1 MNKYEQLKNDIIIAM
16 KSKESVK
23 LTFLR
28 YLNSLIQRKSLDT
41 RKEITD
47 EMMIDVFKSEQKKI
61 LESID
66 LYTKHQETDK
76 LNQSKLEKE
85 IIECYLPY
93 YLDESETE
101 SFLKDFLK
109 ENNFSSIKDMGKIM
123 GEIKKMYVSIDLS
136 IASKILKKL
145 LK

>member
-1 MNKYEQLKNDIIIAM
+1 MKYEQLKNDIVIAM
-16 KSKESVK
+16 KNKESVK

-47 EMMIDVFKSEQKKI
+47 EMMVDVLKSEQKKI

-66 LYTKHQETDK
+66 LYIKYQEIDK
-76 LNQSKLEKE
+76 LNQSKMEKE
-85 IIECYLPY
+85 IIEEYLPK
-93 YLDESETE
+93 YLSEDETE
-101 SFLKDFLK
+101 IFVQTLLRTYQ
-109 ENNFSSIKDMGKIM
+109 NVSIKDMGKIM
-123 GEIKKMYVSIDLS
+123 GQLKKDCNIIDLS
-136 IASKILKKL
+136 IASKILKRI